1 MSGLVLLNPIPVF
14 VKMNFAMPND
24 NHYMVD
30 FTLPELLTEEFL
42 ELIPTQ
48 RTKVNKLFRE
58 GKLVNYALSLDH
70 SKIWAVLNGKSESEV
85 KEMIAELPLSRFMDA
100 QISVLTFYNA
110 MNADVPV
117 FSMN

>member
-1 MSGLVLLNPIPVF
+1 
-14 VKMNFAMPND
+14 MPNE
-24 NHYMVD
+24 NQYMVD
-30 FTLPELLTEEFL
+30 FTLPDNLTEDFL

-48 RTKVNKLFRE
+48 RAKVNKLFRE

-70 SKIWAVLNGKSESEV
+70 SKIWAVLNGNSEKEI
-85 KEMIAELPLSRFMDA
+85 KEMISELPLTKFMDI

-110 MNADVPV
+110 MNVDVPV